1 MHRIKME
8 LRIKEIMKNRGVK
21 GMDLAQSVGIS
32 NVSLSN
38 ILTGKF
44 NPSID
49 TLERIAEALNVEL
62 YELFAPSKNLIRCP
76 RCGCLI
82 EAKEYKSEA
91 AHPEN

>member
-1 MHRIKME
+1 MK
-8 LRIKEIMKNRGVK
+8 LRVKEIMKEKGVSSLQ
-21 GMDLAQSVGIS
+21 LAEAVDITP
-32 NVSLSN
+32 VAMSN
-38 ILTGKF
+38 ILTK
-44 NPSID
+44 NSSTIA

-91 AHPEN
+91 AQPDAGTEN

>member
-1 MHRIKME
+1 ME

-38 ILTGKF
+38 ILQGKF
-44 NPSID
+44 NPSLD

-76 RCGCLI
+76 RCGCVL
-82 EAKEYKSEA
+82 EFSECREEERA
-91 AHPEN
+91 